1 MHTKSY
7 RHRSPP
13 LRKQKRKQNPPP
25 KKNNVTP
32 NLGPPAKKKVSNLG
46 NQTRFISST
55 SVVSCTTREF
65 SKFVSGPWYFHSG
78 SMFSPSSEAS
88 TKQYICH
95 TGSKLQA
102 PIFQSGT
109 NRSSCLIARFQ
120 HEPLFLVRSFFGH
133 QGKKPQEKVSQKQ
146 QDYWNLQLPHL
157 IGKGMEKK
165 QTKAGKDSRMRGLVT
180 YFECRVIKV
189 ITPEI
194 KHWYPW
200 CPKINNPLQELH
212 TFSKAHHF

>member
-1 MHTKSY
+1 MWQQNVEVDSISYLYIYNIYIYYVFKFIYMHTKSY

-32 NLGPPAKKKVSNLG
+32 NWAPPAKKQVSNLG
-46 NQTRFISST
+46 NQTRFLSST
-55 SVVSCTTREF
+55 SVVSCTTRE
-65 SKFVSGPWYFHSG
+65 
-78 SMFSPSSEAS
+78 SP
-88 TKQYICH
+88 I
-95 TGSKLQA
+95 L
-102 PIFQSGT
+102 QSGT

-165 QTKAGKDSRMRGLVT
+165 QTKAGKDSRMWGLVT